1 MLFSRSVV
9 SDSLQPHGLQH
20 ARLLCPSLS
29 LGACSNAYPLSQWWH
44 PTISSSFI
52 PVSSC
57 LQSFPESGFFS
68 SESALPIRWP
78 NYWSFSFSISPS
90 SEFKVDFFRIDWLD
104 LLAVQG
110 TLKGLLQHH
119 SSRAST
125 FLRSAFFM
133 VQWAQAFF
141 TPAESQPPGTPFAE
155 HPVKCQLSQR
165 SGEHQDLSYNSM
177 PGTQCLA
184 LPDFLPGKKAPRT

>member
-1 MLFSRSVV
+1 MKCSTPGFPVLTISRSLLKLMSVELMMLSNHLV
-9 SDSLQPHGLQH
+9 LCHSL
-20 ARLLCPSLS
+20 LLLPSTFPS
-29 LGACSNAYPLSQWWH
+29 TRVFSN
-44 PTISSSFI
+44 
-52 PVSSC
+52 
-57 LQSFPESGFFS
+57 
-68 SESALPIRWP
+68 ESALPIR
-78 NYWSFSFSISPS
+78 
-90 SEFKVDFFRIDWLD
+90 WLD

>member
-1 MLFSRSVV
+1 MKCSTPGFPVLTISRSLLKLMSVELMMLSNHLV
-9 SDSLQPHGLQH
+9 LCHSL
-20 ARLLCPSLS
+20 LLLPSTFPS
-29 LGACSNAYPLSQWWH
+29 TRVFSN
-44 PTISSSFI
+44 
-52 PVSSC
+52 
-57 LQSFPESGFFS
+57 
-68 SESALPIRWP
+68 ESALPIRWP

-165 SGEHQDLSYNSM
+165 SGEHQDLSYNSR

>member
-1 MLFSRSVV
+1 MTPWTIALQA
-9 SDSLQPHGLQH
+9 SL
-20 ARLLCPSLS
+20 
-29 LGACSNAYPLSQWWH
+29 PL
-44 PTISSSFI
+44 TISWSLPKFMSIDLMI
-52 PVSSC
+52 PCNHLILCCPLLLLPSV
-57 LQSFPESGFFS
+57 FPSTRVFS
-68 SESALPIRWP
+68 NESALPIRWP

-184 LPDFLPGKKAPRT
+184 PPDFLPGKKAPRT